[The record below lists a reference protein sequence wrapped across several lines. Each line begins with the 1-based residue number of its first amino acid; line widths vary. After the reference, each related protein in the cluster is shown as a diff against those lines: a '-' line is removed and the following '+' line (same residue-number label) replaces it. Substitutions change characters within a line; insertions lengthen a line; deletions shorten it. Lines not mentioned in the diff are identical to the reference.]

1 MLLMFTRMEGWDF
14 EQFQEYSART
24 SYVLAFGM
32 ANASRLAFFYF
43 VSRLVSPRSHFLSR
57 EKQHGVER
65 AVFNG
70 EYPFI
75 RTPRRG
81 SALLHQLLLTSKTS
95 RNSLPDICA
104 FPTERSIGNGH
115 IPNDFVS
122 AIGNFYRV
130 RIRTN
135 FIRDKTNKME
145 RNLLLELLLEPRLDI
160 SKL

>member
-1 MLLMFTRMEGWDF
+1 MREWKDETLN

-43 VSRLVSPRSHFLSR
+43 VSRLVSRRSHFLSR

-70 EYPFI
+70 EHPFI

-81 SALLHQLLLTSKTS
+81 SALLHQLLLTSKTL

-115 IPNDFVS
+115 INCSRF
-122 AIGNFYRV
+122 
-130 RIRTN
+130 
-135 FIRDKTNKME
+135 RDKTNKME